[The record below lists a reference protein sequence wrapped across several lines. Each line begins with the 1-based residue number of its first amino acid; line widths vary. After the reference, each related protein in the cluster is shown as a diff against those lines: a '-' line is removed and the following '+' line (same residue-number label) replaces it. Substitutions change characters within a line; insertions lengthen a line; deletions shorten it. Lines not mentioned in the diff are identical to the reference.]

1 LRNILGGLVIRL
13 TKQHMEEKN
22 FDIDWLAKRY
32 PFDVEARNKT
42 VEQKAIDYLKKDQP
56 LVIVDLGAGTG
67 SNCLYFLDKLKQD
80 QSWIFIEKDP
90 QLAPALIHRLEEY
103 ATFHKYKWSYIN
115 GVYEMLTPFKK
126 VTFKVISDTFFKID
140 QLVDLSKVD
149 LVVAN
154 AVFDLLSKVQISQ
167 FLDQLTSNK
176 IACLF
181 TLHYTGM
188 RFKPEDPF
196 DQAYI
201 DLYDEHMVRPQSF
214 GQAMG
219 KLAAAHVA
227 QTLEDA
233 NYTLEKGES
242 TWNIKEDDIKMHYY
256 LLNFMDNAL
265 SELQYT
271 DELQAYFPKWFQRKK
286 DLIITRKQSLEVKH
300 IDLFACSSKEKVVD
314 K

>member
-1 LRNILGGLVIRL
+1 
-13 TKQHMEEKN
+13 MEENN
-22 FDIDWLAKRY
+22 FDIDWLAERY

-42 VEQKAIDYLKKDQP
+42 IEQAAIDHLKTDQP
-56 LVIVDLGAGTG
+56 VVIVDVGSGTG

-80 QSWIFIEKDP
+80 QSWTFIEKDP
-90 QLAPALIHRLEEY
+90 SLAPTLIKRLAEY
-103 ATFHKYKWSYIN
+103 ATFHKYSWSLKD

-154 AVFDLLSKVQISQ
+154 AVFDLLSKIQISQ
-167 FLDQLTSNK
+167 FLDQLTQNK

-188 RFKPEDPF
+188 SFTPEDPF

-201 DLYDEHMVRPQSF
+201 DLYDGHMTRPQSF

-219 KLAAAHVA
+219 KMAAAHIA
-227 QTLEDA
+227 QTFEET
-233 NYTLEKGES
+233 NYTLQKGDS
-242 TWNIKEDDIKMHYY
+242 NWNIREEDIKMHYY
-256 LLNFMDNAL
+256 LLNFMENAL
-265 SELQYT
+265 SELSYPA
-271 DELQAYFPKWFQRKK
+271 ELQDYLPKWLKRKK
-286 DLIITRKQSLEVKH
+286 ELVITRQQGLEVRH
-300 IDLFACSSKEKVVD
+300 LDFFAYQ
-314 K
+314 